1 MRRHRRGLRVL
12 SRDKFSDAVN
22 RAAFGAEV
30 TYITRGRGQQRAAAI
45 VPAELVERY
54 EAMVDAEDGRIAT
67 ERLADLD
74 AGRTRALP
82 ADDVARALG
91 L

>member
-1 MRRHRRGLRVL
+1 
-12 SRDKFSDAVN
+12 
-22 RAAFGAEV
+22 
-30 TYITRGRGQQRAAAI
+30 

-54 EAMVDAEDGRIAT
+54 EAMVDLEDGRVAQ

-74 AGRTRALP
+74 AGHTTAVP
-82 ADDVARALG
+82 ADEVTRTLG